1 MRGMARTAL
10 AAAFGM
16 GLALGAGAQTGGMMG
31 GTGMDGA
38 GGGGMLVVADDG
50 SLLVTEMG
58 MASSMGGALTSQRAL
73 VDIAPDGSER
83 WRHEFADGYPMMP
96 VTSGDVAVVVLTG
109 DWWMGGST
117 SGDTGWP
124 WSGMSGDGT
133 TATAQVELVA
143 LSVSTG
149 TELWRRQLDAG
160 GMGMA
165 QFAPD
170 GSRLYLTTHTF
181 GSGMMG
187 PGSVRQGDAAG
198 PGTFAG
204 TTVVAIDPATG
215 VTLWTKELSGS
226 SMMGGR

>member
-1 MRGMARTAL
+1 MSGMARTAL
-10 AAAFGM
+10 AAAFGV

-31 GTGMDGA
+31 GSGMEGA

-58 MASSMGGALTSQRAL
+58 MAPSTGGGLASQRAL

-96 VTSGDVAVVVLTG
+96 VSSGDVVVVALTG

-124 WSGMSGDGT
+124 WGGMSGDGDT
-133 TATAQVELVA
+133 TAVQVELVA
-143 LSVSTG
+143 LSVSGG

-160 GMGMA
+160 AMGMA

-170 GSRLYLTTHTF
+170 GSRLYLTTRTF
-181 GSGMMG
+181 GGGMMG
-187 PGSVRQGDAAG
+187 SGGVRQGDAAG
-198 PGTFAG
+198 PGSFAG
-204 TTVVAIDPATG
+204 TTVVAIDPSTG
-215 VTLWTKELSGS
+215 TTLWTKELSGS